1 MNTFNNSV
9 YIEII
14 SHIIDRLPD
23 FEGTEID
30 DLHSNIFN
38 TDLYLVYYSACNEWL
53 KNHNI
58 CVFHAIEFVQ
68 EYENENFGET
78 HTAIN
83 SEAIVNMLVYIIGEE
98 ILTEIE
104 FYLLDDMSAETI
116 TILKSRL
123 NQLLQDY

>member
-23 FEGTEID
+23 FEGTEIE
-30 DLHSNIFN
+30 DLHNNIFN
-38 TDLYLVYYSACNEWL
+38 TDLYLVYYHACNEWL
-53 KNHNI
+53 QSHNI
-58 CVFHAIEFVQ
+58 DVFHAIEFVQ
-68 EYENENFGET
+68 EYEKGNFGDT
-78 HTAIN
+78 HTLVN

-98 ILTEIE
+98 ILAEIE

-116 TILKSRL
+116 TILKNRL
-123 NQLLQDY
+123 TLLLQDY